1 MLLYI
6 FCIGFAVLTPPLF
19 AGSGNLLGWQKG
31 NTDARLL
38 DGCVC
43 MVHIFNLFGLP
54 YIQKILLLH
63 ISVEVVAEPITKI
76 CKSSTSKTR

>member
-43 MVHIFNLFGLP
+43 MVHIFNLFGLV
-54 YIQKILLLH
+54 YIQKNTTLAYLCGGC
-63 ISVEVVAEPITKI
+63 SRTYNENMQK
-76 CKSSTSKTR
+76 